1 MGYARKVSIMQ
12 IQDAEF
18 RTVENNANNETALI
32 IPSAQPE
39 PNVQTITLRDR
50 QTKETR
56 KAETVIG
63 ERFWNRQ
70 VKGFKSISEGAGRSI
85 EDSFA
90 ESGMDW
96 ETGKEEMY
104 LQDGSPVQNN
114 YAIRRKDTG
123 KVLGICGD
131 VWKPISNAAKFS
143 LLAPYLE
150 NDQARIVG
158 VGEINGGEK
167 VTVILQLA
175 GAIAEIRKG
184 DEIGSFLTVTDHFNG
199 RQGLKVNLFSLR
211 LICTNGTTQQTS
223 LGKIQ
228 VKHSKH
234 GEKRLESRLTGLEG
248 VRLQIED
255 TTEKMKLLASRPVPN
270 SAKALE
276 YVTET
281 MGFNLKIENGK
292 AVLPTRSE
300 NTALAIMGS
309 FESTKYGLGQGSWYD
324 LLQAVAEYRTH
335 RQGQTPETRID
346 SLLHGPGAIA
356 SSRDFELAL
365 EMSA

>member
-1 MGYARKVSIMQ
+1 MENFTNV
-12 IQDAEF
+12 QDAEF
-18 RTVENNANNETALI
+18 TTVESTAIATASPNNGGT
-32 IPSAQPE
+32 
-39 PNVQTITLRDR
+39 QTITLRDR

-56 KAETVIG
+56 KAETIIG

-70 VKGFKSISEGAGRSI
+70 VKGFRAISENAGRSV
-85 EDSFA
+85 EDAFH

-96 ETGKEEMY
+96 ETTKENTY
-104 LQDGSPVQNN
+104 LQDGSEIPYT

-123 KVLGICGD
+123 KVLGIAGD

-150 NDQARIVG
+150 AEQARIVG

-175 GAIAEIRKG
+175 GALAEIRKG

-199 RQGLKVNLFSLR
+199 RQGLRVNLFSLR
-211 LICTNGTTQQTS
+211 LVCTNGMTQQTS
-223 LGKIQ
+223 LGKTQ

-234 GEKRLESRLTGLEG
+234 GETRLESRLLGLDN
-248 VRLQIED
+248 VRLQIEE
-255 TTEKMKLLASRPVPN
+255 TTNKMRLLASRAVPN
-270 SAKALE
+270 SAKAIE
-276 YVTET
+276 YITET
-281 MGFNLKIENGK
+281 MGFNVKLENGK

-300 NTALAIMGS
+300 NTALNIMGS

-335 RQGQTPETRID
+335 KQGQTPETRID
-346 SLLHGPGAIA
+346 SLLHGPAATA
-356 SSRDFELAL
+356 SNRDFELAL